1 MEGLDMVMTT
11 IAANELSRER
21 ENGESIV
28 QTAFKFTRVL
38 IALGLFVAFLIGLW
52 LFNNWAGII
61 DFGGSLVSWVSGKIG
76 GLWGG
81 LTAIIP
87 ATSSFL
93 FSDRR
98 TEVFE
103 SSSIGTRSYLP

>member
-1 MEGLDMVMTT
+1 MVMTMAST
-11 IAANELSRER
+11 YAGNELARER

-28 QTAFKFTRVL
+28 QTAFKFTLVML
-38 IALGLFVAFLIGLW
+38 ALGLFVAFLIGLW

-61 DFGGSLVSWVSGKIG
+61 DFGGSLVSWIGDKIG
-76 GLWGG
+76 GFWGG
-81 LTAIIP
+81 ITAIVP

-98 TEVFE
+98 TDVFK